1 MIRISNFIYQIT
13 GFNKNNHNSFKNPV
27 FLLLGILLLGVIF
40 LAYSNHFD
48 NSFQFDDAHTIQN
61 NAAIRELNIKDFFAD
76 GSTFSSLPTNQSYR
90 PYITTINALDYQL
103 GSGSTKPFHIHI
115 FISFVLTCL
124 LLCVLVKKILDKIHF
139 SVHNQFWGLTVAA
152 VFGLLCANA
161 ETVNYVIQRAEIE
174 AGLYILAGFV
184 AFLQGGIWRSKYLYL
199 IFPFI
204 GFFAKEMAFVFSPLL
219 FLYVLIFEE
228 NTNLLYF
235 YKKEEFKKCVVA
247 FKKVFPSVALT
258 ALFLVF
264 YIRMLPDTFQPGGIS
279 TYQYLITQPLVIC
292 HYILT
297 FFIPYALSADTDW
310 RAFESIT
317 DYRAITG
324 IILLLVIIYLALKT
338 SKNKN
343 TRLISFGL
351 LWFLISLLPTSSFIP
366 FAEVLNDHRPF
377 IPYLGLTIA
386 VVFGIKYVL
395 TKFLKEKATQPLAQN
410 TIFIV
415 VLLFL
420 GLNAYGVFQ
429 RNKVWK
435 TELSLWK
442 DVTLKSPQNGRGFM
456 NYGLALMAQGDYQN
470 AEINYIKALELT
482 PNYPTLYT
490 NLGILKNA
498 MGNKAEA
505 EEFFKK
511 SISLPTSNQ
520 ISYYYYASFL
530 SNNNRDTEAI
540 EFLEKALDLYSGH
553 LDSQLLLFNILHKQ
567 QNWEQ
572 LTSVTKNILETDPT
586 NTNAKKY
593 LEITQSRKSVLEL
606 TEEEALSNP
615 TPEKLLNLSLL
626 FFQAKDYNKCIETAH
641 KAIELKNDYPEA
653 YNNIGIAYVNLN
665 EIDKGIEAYNK
676 ALELKPDY
684 ELSKNNLAHAL
695 TLKQRGAEKILTA
708 NDYINISLHL
718 YNSGKYRECI
728 EAAKKSIEIQPTA
741 NAYNN
746 ICTAY
751 NQLKEYDKA
760 IEACN
765 KALELDAN
773 HSLAKGNLAFAISQ
787 KNR

>member
-1 MIRISNFIYQIT
+1 MIRITNFTYQIT
-13 GFNKNNHNSFKNPV
+13 GFNKNGYNSFKNP
-27 FLLLGILLLGVIF
+27 FFITLGIVLLGVIF

-61 NAAIRELNIKDFFAD
+61 NTAIREVSVKKFFTDA
-76 GSTFSSLPTNQSYR
+76 STFSSLPTNQSYR
-90 PYITTINALDYQL
+90 PYITLINAFDYQL
-103 GSGSTKPFHIHI
+103 GNGNTKPFHIHI
-115 FISFVLTCL
+115 FITFILTCL
-124 LLCVLVKKILDKIHF
+124 LLCILVKKILDKIHF
-139 SVHNQFWGLTVAA
+139 SNHNQFWGLTVAA

-174 AGLYILAGFV
+174 AGFYILAGFV
-184 AFLQGGIWRSKYLYL
+184 AFLQGGVWRNKYLYL

-228 NTNLLYF
+228 NTDLLHF
-235 YKKEEFKKCVVA
+235 YKKQEFKKCIVA
-247 FKKVFPSVALT
+247 FKKVFPSVLLT
-258 ALFLVF
+258 ALFLIF
-264 YIRMLPDTFQPGGIS
+264 YVRMLPDTFQPGGIS
-279 TYQYLITQPLVIC
+279 TYNYLITQPLVIC

-297 FFIPYALSADTDW
+297 FFVPYNLSADTDW
-310 RAFESIT
+310 QVFNSIT
-317 DYRAITG
+317 DSGAIIG
-324 IILLLVIIYLALKT
+324 IILLLGIIYLALKT

-377 IPYLGLTIA
+377 IPYLGLSIA
-386 VVFGIKYVL
+386 VVFGTKYLL
-395 TKFLKEKATQPLAQN
+395 TQFLKEKTKQPLVRN

-435 TELSLWK
+435 TELSLWE
-442 DVTLKSPQNGRGFM
+442 DVTIKSPKNGRGFM
-456 NYGLALMAQGDYQN
+456 NFGLALMAKGDYKN
-470 AEINYIKALELT
+470 AEINYNKALELT

-498 MGNKAEA
+498 MRKKVEA

-520 ISYYYYASFL
+520 VSYYYYASFL

-540 EFLEKALDLYSGH
+540 ELLEKALNLYSGH

-572 LTSVTKNILETDPT
+572 LASVTKNILETDPT

-606 TEEEALSNP
+606 TEEETLRNP

-626 FFQAKDYNKCIETAH
+626 FFQAQDYNKCIEAAR

-665 EIDKGIEAYNK
+665 EIDKGIEAYQK

-684 ELSKNNLAHAL
+684 ELSKNNLNHAL
-695 TLKQRGAEKILTA
+695 SLKNKTNLTA
-708 NDYINISLHL
+708 ADYINISLQL

-728 EAAKKSIEIQPTA
+728 AAAQKSIEIQPTA

-765 KALELDAN
+765 KALKIDAN
-773 HSLAKGNLAFAISQ
+773 HNLAKGNLAFAISQ
-787 KNR
+787 KNK